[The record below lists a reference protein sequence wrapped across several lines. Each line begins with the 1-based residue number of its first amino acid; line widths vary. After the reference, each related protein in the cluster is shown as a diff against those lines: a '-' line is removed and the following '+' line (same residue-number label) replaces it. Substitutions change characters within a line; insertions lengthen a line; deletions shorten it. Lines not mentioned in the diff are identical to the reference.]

1 MKRNVPKL
9 RFKGFS
15 DEWKEIKLGEFLT
28 FYSTNSFSRDCLN
41 YENGDVQ
48 NIHYGDIHMKFPTI
62 LDTEKYSIPYINS
75 DINIT
80 KYSEESYCK
89 DGDLVIADASEDYAD
104 IGKSI
109 EICNIGNKK
118 ILAGLHTILARDNK
132 QKTVN
137 GFKGYMMQ
145 SESVRK
151 QVKVLAAGAKVL
163 GISKSNLEKVNVKL
177 PTLQE
182 QERIA
187 NFLTK
192 VDKIIEKQEEKVK
205 NLENYKK
212 GMMQKIFS
220 QEIRFKDEN
229 GNEYPE
235 WQKMKL
241 KDVANRFE
249 YGMNSASTE
258 FDGKNKYIRI
268 TDIDENTYKYKND
281 NIVSPEGV
289 LEDKYLVNE
298 NDILFTRTGASVGK
312 TYLYDKND
320 GRLYFAGFL
329 IRVNVNE
336 DNNSRFIFLQT
347 QTNEYKRWV
356 KIMSM
361 RSGQPG
367 INSQEYGMYNV
378 NIPCIDEQNK
388 IADVFEKIDS
398 IIQKENDKNK
408 KLHEFK
414 KGLLQQMFA

>member
-9 RFKGFS
+9 RFKGFN
-15 DEWKEIKLGEFLT
+15 DELKKEKFQNLVTLQRGSSPRPIIKYITTSEDGV
-28 FYSTNSFSRDCLN
+28 NWIKI
-41 YENGDVQ
+41 GDVSTGKTFIDKTAEKITKEGAEKSRKVQ
-48 NIHYGDIHMKFPTI
+48 VGDLI
-62 LDTEKYSIPYINS
+62 LSNSMSFGRPYIMK
-75 DINIT
+75 I
-80 KYSEESYCK
+80 
-89 DGDLVIADASEDYAD
+89 DGYIHDGWFVLKNYQKNFNREYLCQLLTSPI
-104 IGKSI
+104 IQ
-109 EICNIGNKK
+109 
-118 ILAGLHTILARDNK
+118 K
-132 QKTVN
+132 QYK
-137 GFKGYMMQ
+137 
-145 SESVRK
+145 R
-151 QVKVLAAGAKVL
+151 LAAGGVVNN
-163 GISKSNLEKVNVKL
+163 ISSELVNAVIVNV
-177 PTLQE
+177 PSLQE

-192 VDKIIEKQEEKVK
+192 VDKIIEKQDEKVK
-205 NLENYKK
+205 NLEKYKK

-388 IADVFEKIDS
+388 IANVFEKIDS

>member
-41 YENGDVQ
+41 YEKGDVQ

-104 IGKSI
+104 IGKGI
-109 EICNIGNKK
+109 EVCNIGNKK

-229 GNEYPE
+229 GKEYPE
-235 WQKMKL
+235 W
-241 KDVANRFE
+241 
-249 YGMNSASTE
+249 
-258 FDGKNKYIRI
+258 
-268 TDIDENTYKYKND
+268 
-281 NIVSPEGV
+281 
-289 LEDKYLVNE
+289 
-298 NDILFTRTGASVGK
+298 
-312 TYLYDKND
+312 
-320 GRLYFAGFL
+320 
-329 IRVNVNE
+329 
-336 DNNSRFIFLQT
+336 
-347 QTNEYKRWV
+347 EYKRFGDITKKTGERNKENKEYKV
-356 KIMSM
+356 YSISNKYGFIPQEEQFEESRLDSLDKSAYKIVYAGDFAYNPARINVGSIGLLDSGEGIVSSLYVCFRLTEEMNNEFYKNYFSTFTFNKDVI
-361 RSGQPG
+361 RSVEGG
-367 INSQEYGMYNV
+367 VREYLFYDNFIRIKAPV
-378 NIPCIDEQNK
+378 PCFREQNK
-388 IADVFEKIDS
+388 IAEFLDIISKTLNKEAEKLN
-398 IIQKENDKNK
+398 ELK
-408 KLHEFK
+408 KWK
-414 KGLLQQMFA
+414 KGLLQQMFV

>member
-9 RFKGFS
+9 RFKGFN
-15 DEWKEIKLGEFLT
+15 DELKKEKFQNLVTLQRGSSPRPIIK
-28 FYSTNSFSRDCLN
+28 YITNSEDGVN
-41 YENGDVQ
+41 WIKIGDVSTGKTFIDKTAEKITKEGAEKSRKVQ
-48 NIHYGDIHMKFPTI
+48 VGDLI
-62 LDTEKYSIPYINS
+62 LSNSMSFGRPYIMK
-75 DINIT
+75 I
-80 KYSEESYCK
+80 
-89 DGDLVIADASEDYAD
+89 DGYIHDGWFVLKNYQKNFNREYLCQLLTSPI
-104 IGKSI
+104 IQ
-109 EICNIGNKK
+109 
-118 ILAGLHTILARDNK
+118 K
-132 QKTVN
+132 QYK
-137 GFKGYMMQ
+137 
-145 SESVRK
+145 R
-151 QVKVLAAGAKVL
+151 LAAGGVVNN
-163 GISKSNLEKVNVKL
+163 ISSELVNAVIVNV
-177 PTLQE
+177 PSLQE

-192 VDKIIEKQEEKVK
+192 VDKIIEKQDEKVK
-205 NLENYKK
+205 NLEKYKK

-388 IADVFEKIDS
+388 IANVFEKIDS

>member
-1 MKRNVPKL
+1 MERNVPKL
-9 RFKGFS
+9 RFKGFN

-48 NIHYGDIHMKFPTI
+48 NIHYGDIHMKFSTI

-80 KYSEESYCK
+80 KYSEDSYCK
-89 DGDLVIADASEDYAD
+89 DGDLVIADASEDYDD

-109 EICNIGNKK
+109 EVCNIGNKR

-132 QKTVN
+132 QQTVN

-177 PTLQE
+177 PSLQE

-192 VDKIIEKQEEKVK
+192 VDKIIEKQDEKVK
-205 NLENYKK
+205 NLEKYKK

-229 GNEYPE
+229 GEEYPE
-235 WQKMKL
+235 WEEKKIGNIT
-241 KDVANRFE
+241 K
-249 YGMNSASTE
+249 
-258 FDGKNKYIRI
+258 I
-268 TDIDENTYKYKND
+268 TDGVHFTPEYVD
-281 NIVSPEGV
+281 NGIPFWSVETIVSGANPKFITREAHNLAIKRCHPE
-289 LEDKYLVNE
+289 K
-298 NDILFTRTGASVGK
+298 NDILITRIGSLAKSKVISSNEELSIYVSVALIKASDKFNSKFMKQYFDSEIYLKEFLSKSLLTATPKKINMEDLK
-312 TYLYDKND
+312 TTKVIL
-320 GRLYFAGFL
+320 
-329 IRVNVNE
+329 
-336 DNNSRFIFLQT
+336 
-347 QTNEYKRWV
+347 
-356 KIMSM
+356 
-361 RSGQPG
+361 
-367 INSQEYGMYNV
+367 
-378 NIPCIDEQNK
+378 PCLEEQRK
-388 IADVFEKIDS
+388 IAKVLSNIDLILEK
-398 IIQKENDKNK
+398 QNM
-408 KLHEFK
+408 KLEELREWK
-414 KGLLQQMFA
+414 KGLLQNMFV

>member
-1 MKRNVPKL
+1 MERNVPKL
-9 RFKGFS
+9 RFNGFN

-75 DINIT
+75 DINIS
-80 KYSEESYCK
+80 KYSEESFCK
-89 DGDLVIADASEDYAD
+89 DGDLVIADASEDYND

-109 EICNIGNKK
+109 EVCNIGNKK
-118 ILAGLHTILARDNK
+118 ILSGLHTILARDNK
-132 QKTVN
+132 QETAK

-145 SESVRK
+145 SEFVRK

-229 GNEYPE
+229 GEEYPE
-235 WQKMKL
+235 WEEKKIEDIFNITRGEVIAKTDISQKKDELNVYPVYSSQTSNYGILGYDSKYDFEGDYLSWTTDGANAGKVFRRKGKFRCTNVCGLLVEKKDTKGYANNCIKELLQKVTPKHVSYVGNPKLMNGVMGQIIIKVPCLGEQVQIEKLLSNVDLIIDKENNKL
-241 KDVANRFE
+241 KDL
-249 YGMNSASTE
+249 
-258 FDGKNKYIRI
+258 K
-268 TDIDENTYKYKND
+268 
-281 NIVSPEGV
+281 
-289 LEDKYLVNE
+289 
-298 NDILFTRTGASVGK
+298 
-312 TYLYDKND
+312 
-320 GRLYFAGFL
+320 
-329 IRVNVNE
+329 
-336 DNNSRFIFLQT
+336 Q
-347 QTNEYKRWV
+347 W
-356 KIMSM
+356 
-361 RSGQPG
+361 
-367 INSQEYGMYNV
+367 
-378 NIPCIDEQNK
+378 
-388 IADVFEKIDS
+388 
-398 IIQKENDKNK
+398 
-408 KLHEFK
+408 K
-414 KGLLQQMFA
+414 KGLLQQMFV